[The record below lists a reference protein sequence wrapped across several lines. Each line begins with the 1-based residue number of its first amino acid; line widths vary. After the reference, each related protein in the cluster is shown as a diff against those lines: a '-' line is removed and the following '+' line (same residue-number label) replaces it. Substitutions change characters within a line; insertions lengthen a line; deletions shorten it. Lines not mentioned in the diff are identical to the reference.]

1 MNIFYRDTLTI
12 KLLKQQTLRK
22 LEFPQESH
30 AVRRK
35 ARDGMGRGPFSLR
48 RRFTALWGGQWVNS
62 GHCHTLL
69 GLLRYAFP

>member
-12 KLLKQQTLRK
+12 KLLKQQTLKK

-35 ARDGMGRGPFSLR
+35 AWDGMGRGPFSLKKEVYGLMGR
-48 RRFTALWGGQWVNS
+48 AVGQ
-62 GHCHTLL
+62 
-69 GLLRYAFP
+69 